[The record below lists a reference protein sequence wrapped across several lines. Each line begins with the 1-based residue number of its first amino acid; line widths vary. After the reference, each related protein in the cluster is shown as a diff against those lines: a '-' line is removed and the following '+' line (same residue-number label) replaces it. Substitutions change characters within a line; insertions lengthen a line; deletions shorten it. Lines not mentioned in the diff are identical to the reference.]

1 MAVSTDIPVEYKYDR
16 QSKNWAF
23 RVVSLGIVGGA
34 KTREEAEKKAAEAI
48 AFTLKPDKKKE
59 PAMLGGIFRRRL
71 RRHSAFAKI
80 KKRR

>member
-1 MAVSTDIPVEYKYDR
+1 MAVGTQASVEYKYDR
-16 QSKNWAF
+16 QSKNWSF
-23 RVVSLGIVGGA
+23 RVASLGIVGGA

-48 AFTLKPDKKKE
+48 AFTLEPDGKKE

-71 RRHSAFAKI
+71 RAHGAFAKT